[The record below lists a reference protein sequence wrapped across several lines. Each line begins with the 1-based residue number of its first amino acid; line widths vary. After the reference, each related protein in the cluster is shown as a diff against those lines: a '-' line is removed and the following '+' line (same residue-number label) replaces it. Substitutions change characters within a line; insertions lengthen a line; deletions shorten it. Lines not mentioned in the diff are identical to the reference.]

1 MRRSFLLGRCF
12 TPGRCGNGNGECVFG
27 GTLKTLGDCGL
38 LLLSELE
45 RRVCE
50 GGVDGLGDGQRII
63 NQHHHN
69 EGTSSLQN
77 QNESILARQDMRRT
91 HTFAEFAVI
100 ARMNTIAHMY
110 VKKSF
115 HIL

>member
-1 MRRSFLLGRCF
+1 MRRRFI
-12 TPGRCGNGNGECVFG
+12 PGRSGNGKGECVFS
-27 GTLKTLGDCGL
+27 GTLQSLGDRGL
-38 LLLSELE
+38 LLLSELQ

-77 QNESILARQDMRRT
+77 QHENALARQNMRRT
-91 HTFAEFAVI
+91 HAFVEFAVI

-110 VKKSF
+110 VKKNF